1 MASSWK
7 PWIAYCVTIGVI
19 FTAIKLINA
28 YLHRLFDFGECVVEE
43 TSSHKSDDETFGN
56 ETNPIEQNDNILNNS
71 ERKENIEMIVIADN
85 NNMNNC
91 ERSDSLGLYLNNS
104 NNNTINN
111 NNNLINSSN
120 VYNSNDYLE
129 TSVIDL
135 EVDVHHRNSSGSS
148 IGVSS
153 ERSKSQS
160 EAVINSEIA
169 VTNSSTITTTTTG
182 IFVPN
187 TQTLVS
193 ELGNCDTNVVTT
205 HKCAVSAINLTN
217 ESSQISDSFDALTK
231 GTSLEMGFM
240 AQDPAVL
247 RAQANHNNDLQ
258 SNRKRADTAV
268 VRRARSELETTQCS
282 SDKKVSSLPP
292 SHPVSLE
299 IIGTSGH
306 DNDLDLVKLSNNDN
320 DLQFSD
326 DLRKTTPNLNDKS
339 SLINEQNIDN
349 QMPSNPNLNSL
360 KLETVKTSPVLS
372 DNRTRSVVKP
382 ESLVE
387 DSSHSKIIQSS
398 DYDEGD
404 ESDVSLVVNYSTKI
418 KKRKTPKVS
427 KPRRTLNRR
436 KVSKSCSSGKISTS
450 NKKSTEKMSQFSS
463 DTTSTNEL
471 SKRFPINY
479 SSESD
484 IESSHNGSNS
494 YTSRSS
500 TSLTSSHS
508 SVSIN
513 DEKTPLTSS
522 IAEPEV
528 KTSSL
533 TSRNNSIA
541 LEPKC
546 IAGPSKQLSY
556 DINSSE
562 ISKRMSHIMAKNDTS
577 EYEHELERLR
587 NDLQR
592 RRKRSKRGEP
602 FVYSHQNT
610 DPSELIND
618 NIAGASLSN
627 PLESSQNASAENGP
641 PPYLLARLLSVPGTH
656 LAKSHEDTNVG
667 AVHVFQDE
675 RGNWLTY
682 TFDEKS
688 SGVARGLMNSDK
700 ALIDIELYS
709 AMQSQAATHKWNSSS
724 SSSGST
730 VVLDSPANVL
740 HTPKMLQTGL
750 LHSQFGDGPNDFSR
764 ALQPNAN
771 TLFADSF
778 PSESIHFFT
787 NEFINTFNY

>member
-43 TSSHKSDDETFGN
+43 TSSHKSDDETYVN
-56 ETNPIEQNDNILNNS
+56 ETNPIEQNDNILLNDS

-85 NNMNNC
+85 NNVNNS

-111 NNNLINSSN
+111 NNNLINNSN

-148 IGVSS
+148 IGASS

-160 EAVINSEIA
+160 EAVINSEIV
-169 VTNSSTITTTTTG
+169 VTNSSSIMTTTAG

-205 HKCAVSAINLTN
+205 HKSAVSAINLTK
-217 ESSQISDSFDALTK
+217 ESSEISDSFDTLTK

-258 SNRKRADTAV
+258 SNRKRADTVV

-306 DNDLDLVKLSNNDN
+306 DNDLDLVKLSNNEN

-326 DLRKTTPNLNDKS
+326 DLRRTTPNLNDKS
-339 SLINEQNIDN
+339 SSINEQNIDN

-372 DNRTRSVVKP
+372 DNRTPSVVKP
-382 ESLVE
+382 ESLVLPQVE
-387 DSSHSKIIQSS
+387 DSSHSKRVQSS

-418 KKRKTPKVS
+418 KKRKTSKVS

-484 IESSHNGSNS
+484 IESSHNGSDS

-508 SVSIN
+508 SISIN
-513 DEKTPLTSS
+513 DETTPLTSS
-522 IAEPEV
+522 IATGPEV

-533 TSRNNSIA
+533 NSRNNSIA

-556 DINSSE
+556 DNNSS
-562 ISKRMSHIMAKNDTS
+562 
-577 EYEHELERLR
+577 
-587 NDLQR
+587 
-592 RRKRSKRGEP
+592 
-602 FVYSHQNT
+602 
-610 DPSELIND
+610 
-618 NIAGASLSN
+618 
-627 PLESSQNASAENGP
+627 
-641 PPYLLARLLSVPGTH
+641 
-656 LAKSHEDTNVG
+656 
-667 AVHVFQDE
+667 
-675 RGNWLTY
+675 
-682 TFDEKS
+682 
-688 SGVARGLMNSDK
+688 
-700 ALIDIELYS
+700 
-709 AMQSQAATHKWNSSS
+709 
-724 SSSGST
+724 
-730 VVLDSPANVL
+730 
-740 HTPKMLQTGL
+740 
-750 LHSQFGDGPNDFSR
+750 
-764 ALQPNAN
+764 
-771 TLFADSF
+771 
-778 PSESIHFFT
+778 
-787 NEFINTFNY
+787 